1 MKEEQKSPHWAS
13 FALPLAR
20 LLAVCL
26 AAAFAL
32 GAAGGPA
39 SAAQA
44 VPASKSASSG
54 AVRTVIPLGRAVGI
68 KLFSDGVLVVGLS
81 EIPTA
86 DGSLTPAKDCGL
98 REGDIIT
105 HINSEEVDTIEEVQE
120 ILQTVGDDKLSI
132 RAMRD
137 GRQVQM
143 TVQAAK
149 CSPDG
154 SYKLGA
160 WIRDS
165 MAGIGTM
172 TFYDPEAGVF
182 GALGHGINDV
192 DTALL
197 MPLSS
202 GSIMY
207 AEVSDVK
214 KGTCGAPGE
223 LHGTFQVSRDMGDLY
238 ANTKSGIFGQL
249 TDESLAAGAKPV
261 EVAQRSD
268 VKTGKA
274 TILSNIAGD
283 KVEEYEVEIT
293 RVYPQN
299 DNDTRNLMLK
309 VTDTRLLDATGGIV
323 QGMSGSPILQDGKLV
338 GAVTHVLV
346 NDPTS
351 GYGILAENMLAQAA
365 EASEH
370 I

>member
-1 MKEEQKSPHWAS
+1 MKEEQKMLPG
-13 FALPLAR
+13 ALALA
-20 LLAVCL
+20 LALVLAL
-26 AAAFAL
+26 AAFRA
-32 GAAGGPA
+32 PA
-39 SAAQA
+39 AAQT
-44 VPASKSASSG
+44 ASVVRLAG
-54 AVRTVIPLGRAVGI
+54 ARTGAQAAPSNVGRTVIPLGRAVGI
-68 KLFSDGVLVVGLS
+68 KLFSDGVMVVGLS
-81 EIPTA
+81 DVATA
-86 DGSLTPAKDCGL
+86 AGGSSPAKDCGL

-309 VTDTRLLDATGGIV
+309 VTDSRLLDATGGIV